1 MFWRWGWAKLA
12 GVQLSG
18 YRVRGRVAFKDVYI
32 LTVSNIEIVGG
43 NSYILFFR
51 VRILSLGTLLNRSET
66 DLGCLRWIQ
75 VHSRLCESSSG
86 GDRLFWILNAK
97 LFVIIWKLILEIV
110 APARLQQQLKVCL
123 SKPRTSWMT
132 SAPVMGEGSFCMP
145 VSQVMYRI

>member
-66 DLGCLRWIQ
+66 DLGERHDVCGEFKYTHGYARVPQ
-75 VHSRLCESSSG
+75 VG
-86 GDRLFWILNAK
+86 IDYVGF
-97 LFVIIWKLILEIV
+97 
-110 APARLQQQLKVCL
+110 
-123 SKPRTSWMT
+123 
-132 SAPVMGEGSFCMP
+132 
-145 VSQVMYRI
+145 